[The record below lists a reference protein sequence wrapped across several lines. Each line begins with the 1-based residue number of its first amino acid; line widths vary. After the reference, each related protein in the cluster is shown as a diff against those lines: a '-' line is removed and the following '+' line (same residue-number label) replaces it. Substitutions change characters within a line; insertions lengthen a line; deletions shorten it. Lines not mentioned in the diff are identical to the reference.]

1 MKITVYS
8 LRSTGNDPEFT
19 GDLLTKTSERTVK
32 RLIRDSLNN
41 TTEQIQTMPHT
52 AEDSAMMICYRECL
66 SNLEKFNGGEEQKIS
81 QFIKNIERIGKMIE
95 ANDNILYC
103 MCIAKLDGEAKRWY
117 ENNMSL
123 TQWEELKLALLERF
137 TTSDSSSKIFE
148 QLKERKQKP

>member
-1 MKITVYS
+1 
-8 LRSTGNDPEFT
+8 
-19 GDLLTKTSERTVK
+19 
-32 RLIRDSLNN
+32 
-41 TTEQIQTMPHT
+41 MPHT
-52 AEDSAMMICYRECL
+52 AQDSAMMICYRECL

-103 MCIAKLDGEAKRWY
+103 MCTAKLDGEAKCWH

-123 TQWEELKLALLERF
+123 TQWDGLKLALLERL

-148 QLKERKQKP
+148 QLKERRQKSDETI